1 MDYIN
6 IICPLSSMGECFPYK
21 EDVTGSNPA
30 AGTTLMP
37 MAANELGVN
46 EPLCKYWQSEGW
58 EKISETI
65 SVYKLRVKHTK

>member
-1 MDYIN
+1 
-6 IICPLSSMGECFPYK
+6 MGECFPYK
-21 EDVTGSNPA
+21 EDVTGSSPA
-30 AGTTLMP
+30 AGITLMP

-65 SVYKLRVKHTK
+65 SVHKLRVKHTK